1 MLSSTFLYTFSF
13 ILILIGSMRSMYYY
27 YSFTDEETEAQ
38 QGCLPKDTTAEGQ
51 IRK

>member
-1 MLSSTFLYTFSF
+1 
-13 ILILIGSMRSMYYY
+13 MRSMYYY

-51 IRK
+51 IRKWGP